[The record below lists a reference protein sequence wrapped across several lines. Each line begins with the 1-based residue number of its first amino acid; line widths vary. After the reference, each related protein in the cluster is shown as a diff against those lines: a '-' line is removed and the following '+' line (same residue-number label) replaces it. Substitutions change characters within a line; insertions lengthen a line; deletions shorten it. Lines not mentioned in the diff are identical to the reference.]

1 MKKNPL
7 LQSGIFCSKGS
18 ILRLPKL
25 LQILFWLLHPSHLD
39 TWWQFQQWTNVGSC
53 FSKSSVSS
61 VPSVKGEIVCT
72 PISKGLK
79 VQFTSWISRLTFENN
94 ICVTNTRSAIYSK
107 KHKNGTSIKGALHK
121 RFANAGQWGPHSH
134 AFTTTCKSLSTVV
147 NKSPLACATRYC
159 KITLQV
165 REAQDLAGQW
175 HSHAPSIQKVIS
187 RFLHIEI
194 AVATTDDRIWDHWLR
209 NGL

>member
-1 MKKNPL
+1 MQKKNPL

-18 ILRLPKL
+18 VLRLPKL

-147 NKSPLACATRYC
+147 NKSPLACATWYYQNN
-159 KITLQV
+159 T
-165 REAQDLAGQW
+165 AG
-175 HSHAPSIQKVIS
+175 ARGT
-187 RFLHIEI
+187 RFSWSMTFSYSEYTKSYF
-194 AVATTDDRIWDHWLR
+194 AFPPYWNCGCYNRW
-209 NGL
+209 